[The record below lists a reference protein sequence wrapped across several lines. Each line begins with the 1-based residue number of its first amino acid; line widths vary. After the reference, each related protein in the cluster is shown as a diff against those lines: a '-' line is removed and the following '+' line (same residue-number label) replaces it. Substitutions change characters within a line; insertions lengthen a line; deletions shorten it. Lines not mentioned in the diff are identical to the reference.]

1 MQGQDGAAMRGGF
14 RSYLFAPGNHPRKVD
29 KVFSAGADVVILD
42 LEDAVPTAEKE
53 TTRAAVVEAMRRPR
67 TTLGYVRVN
76 GVGTRWC
83 MGDLEAVVGPWLD
96 GIVVPKVESPE
107 QLRLISEKIGEA
119 ERRCGLPG
127 GTIDLMPIIET
138 ALGVESAREIAA
150 AGPRVRRLAFGGG
163 DYTTDLDI
171 IWTPEE
177 HELAYARAKL
187 THASR
192 IAGIE
197 PPVDTV
203 VVQVKDIGRFRMS
216 AANGRRAGFAGKLC
230 IHPDQV
236 APCNEAFAPTEAEV
250 ERARRIVAAFV
261 DAEAGGSASI
271 RVEGEF
277 VDYPIVERAR
287 RVLAL
292 AERIARGPRP
302 QA

>member
-1 MQGQDGAAMRGGF
+1 MLQGGL
-14 RSYLFAPGNHPRKVD
+14 RSYLFAPGNHPRKVE
-29 KVFSAGADVVILD
+29 KVFAAGADAVILD
-42 LEDAVPTAEKE
+42 LEDAVAIAEKE
-53 TTRAAVVEAMRRPR
+53 ATRAVVVEAMQRPR
-67 TTLGYVRVN
+67 RSLGYVRIN

-96 GIVVPKVESPE
+96 GIVVPKVESAE
-107 QLRLISEKIGEA
+107 QLRLISEKIGDA
-119 ERRCGLPG
+119 ERRLGLTG
-127 GTIDLMPIIET
+127 GAIDLMPIVET
-138 ALGVESAREIAA
+138 ALGIESAREIAA

-171 IWTPEE
+171 VWTQDEL
-177 HELAYARAKL
+177 ELAYARARL

-203 VVQVKDIGRFRMS
+203 VVQVKDIERFRIS

-236 APCNEAFAPTEAEV
+236 GPCNEAFSPSAAEI
-250 ERARRIVAAFV
+250 ERARRIVAAFAA
-261 DAEAGGSASI
+261 AEAGGSASI

-277 VDYPIVERAR
+277 IDYPIVERAR

-292 AERIARGPRP
+292 AERVAGSPG
-302 QA
+302 AA

>member
-1 MQGQDGAAMRGGF
+1 MRGQVNARKGGTL
-14 RSYLFAPGNHPRKVD
+14 RSYLFAPGNHPRKVE
-29 KVFSAGADVVILD
+29 KALTAGADAVILD
-42 LEDAVPTAEKE
+42 LEDAVAIAEKE
-53 TTRAAVVEAMRRPR
+53 ATRTVVVEALQRPR
-67 TTLGYVRVN
+67 KGLGYVRIN
-76 GVGTRWC
+76 GAGTRWC
-83 MGDLEAVVGPWLD
+83 MGDLETVVGPWLD
-96 GIVVPKVESPE
+96 GIVLPKVESAE

-119 ERRCGLPG
+119 ERHLGLPRG
-127 GTIDLMPIIET
+127 AIDLMPIVET
-138 ALGVESAREIAA
+138 ALGIESAREIAA

-171 IWTPEE
+171 VWTPQE

-203 VVQVKDIGRFRMS
+203 VVQVKDIERFRQS

-236 APCNEAFAPTEAEV
+236 LPCNEAFTPSASEV
-250 ERARRIVAAFV
+250 ERARRVVAAFEQ
-261 DAEAGGSASI
+261 AEAGGSASI

-277 VDYPIVERAR
+277 VDYPLVERAR

-292 AERIARGPRP
+292 AARIAADQG
-302 QA
+302 A

>member
-1 MQGQDGAAMRGGF
+1 MRQQGMSAERSAL
-14 RSYLFAPGNHPRKVD
+14 RSYLFAPGNHPRKVE
-29 KVFSAGADVVILD
+29 KVFAAGADAVILD
-42 LEDAVPTAEKE
+42 LEDAVAIGEKE
-53 TTRAAVVEAMRRPR
+53 SARSAVVAAMQRPR
-67 TTLGYVRVN
+67 HAIGYVRIN
-76 GVGTRWC
+76 GVDTRWC
-83 MGDLEAVVGPWLD
+83 MGDIETVVGPWLD
-96 GIVVPKVESPE
+96 GIVVPKVESAD
-107 QLRLISEKIGEA
+107 QLRFVADKIGDA
-119 ERRCGLPG
+119 ERRLGLAG
-127 GTIDLMPIIET
+127 GAIEVMPLVES

-171 IWTPEE
+171 VWTAQEQ
-177 HELAYARAKL
+177 ELSYARARL

-203 VVQVKDIGRFRMS
+203 VVQVKDIERFRVS

-236 APCNEAFAPTEAEV
+236 GPCNEAFSPTEAEI
-250 ERARRIVAAFV
+250 ERARRVVGAFEA
-261 DAEAGGSASI
+261 AEAGGSASI

-277 VDYPIVERAR
+277 IDYPLVERAR

-292 AERIARGPRP
+292 AERLTRTGAT
-302 QA
+302 